1 MSAQD
6 AAAFKLRGIKLL
18 TIGQVMAILEAEFE
32 GLTPSKLRF
41 LEENQLI
48 TPQRTASGYR
58 KYTELDI
65 DRLRIILTLQRDRF
79 LPHKVIRQY
88 LEDLDAGKNPA
99 LPGNASVEV
108 EAWRVASNSKFTE
121 MDLIATTGITPA
133 LIAEAKS
140 VGLISAEPFEAA
152 DLDVARSIMQLQR
165 FGIQPRHLRGTKA
178 AADREIG
185 IVQGVVAPV
194 LAKNDVASKARAV
207 HYSMEIAAEFASIHA
222 ALVRSVL
229 SKLDK

>member
-1 MSAQD
+1 MSL
-6 AAAFKLRGIKLL
+6 AAESFKPRAVRLL
-18 TIGQVMAILEAEFE
+18 TIGQVMNMLCDEFE

-88 LEDLDAGKNPA
+88 LEDLDAGKNPP
-99 LPGNASVEV
+99 LPGSSNVDA
-108 EAWRVASNSKFTE
+108 EAWRVASKTKFSE
-121 MDLIATTGITPA
+121 LEIISATGITPA
-133 LIAEAKS
+133 LIAEASS
-140 VGLISAEPFEAA
+140 VGLMGQEPFEAS
-152 DLDVARSIMQLQR
+152 DMDVARSIMQLQR

-194 LAKNDVASKARAV
+194 LAKNDVSSRARAV
-207 HYSMEIAAEFASIHA
+207 HYSMEIANEFAAIHA
-222 ALVRSVL
+222 ALVRSAL
-229 SKLDK
+229 TKADQ